1 MTSGDRPSDDALWA
15 SVAAT
20 LRDVVLPQLD
30 DEHARAATIE
40 LIGLAAYARARGDDR
55 GAARIAELRAV
66 LDGLP
71 GSGCAGAGDATE
83 VLAACADA
91 LVAATGGDDEGAA
104 AVRDRLRPVLLRHL
118 DEDLAGEEGLL
129 TAFRGRL
136 PDG

>member
-30 DEHARAATIE
+30 DEFARAATIQ
-40 LIGLAAYARARGDDR
+40 LIGLAGYARARGDDP
-55 GAARIAELRAV
+55 GDARIEELRAV

-71 GSGCAGAGDATE
+71 GSGPTGAMDAGE
-83 VLAACADA
+83 VLGACADA
-91 LVAATGGDDEGAA
+91 LVAATGRDDEE
-104 AVRDRLRPVLLRHL
+104 AVVVRNRLRPVLLRHL
-118 DEDLAGEEGLL
+118 DEDLADEEGLL
-129 TAFRGRL
+129 AAFRGRL